1 MLTRQTRNTQERAN
15 NDVQVIERRSNMI
28 TAEIVVDEAT
38 EQIDRWEP
46 LLHDDQRDYFR
57 EYLSK
62 QHNEAALQP
71 LRELQCMR
79 DSNQLYKQEIGR
91 VRQLSAEE
99 VVNLARRIERGLE
112 ERAKA
117 KPCAALIADG
127 DEAKR
132 QMIEANLRLVVNI
145 AKKYVGLGMDLMD
158 LVQEGNIGLIH
169 AVEKFDYHKGYK
181 FSTYATWWIRRS
193 ISHALAKQA
202 RTIRVPLYKHEE
214 MKRMSQVRQRLQ
226 QDLERD
232 PSIEDIAKAMSISEQ
247 QALSLLA
254 NSEDT
259 MSLDA
264 PNGNL
269 DDDSSLRETLEDD
282 VVYSPES
289 VVITQMLEAH
299 IQELLKGLTPNEQRI
314 IRMRFGL
321 GGTSEHSLKEL
332 GRKLGVTHEAVRQVE
347 VRALRKLAQPCHNY
361 MLSDFL
367 H

>member
-1 MLTRQTRNTQERAN
+1 MLTRQIRNTRERARN
-15 NDVQVIERRSNMI
+15 GMQAIERHSNMVTAAI
-28 TAEIVVDEAT
+28 VMDKTAENS
-38 EQIDRWEP
+38 DRWEP
-46 LLHDDQRDYFR
+46 LLHDDQPNHLS

-62 QHNEAALQP
+62 QHDDTALQP
-71 LRELQCMR
+71 ARELQCMQ

-91 VRQLSAEE
+91 VRQLTGEE
-99 VVNLARRIERGLE
+99 VVHLAQRMESGQE
-112 ERAKA
+112 EKAKV
-117 KPCAALIADG
+117 KPCAAIIADG
-127 DEAKR
+127 EEAKR
-132 QMIEANLRLVVNI
+132 QMIEANLRLVVSI
-145 AKKYVGLGMDLMD
+145 AKKYIGLGMDLMD
-158 LVQEGNIGLIH
+158 LVQEGNIGLIY

-193 ISHALAKQA
+193 ISHSLAKQA
-202 RTIRVPLYKHEE
+202 RTIRVPLYKREE
-214 MKRMSQVRQRLQ
+214 LKRMSHVRQQLQ

-232 PSIEDIAKAMSISEQ
+232 PSVEDIAKAMSISEQ
-247 QALSLLA
+247 QAITLLA

-269 DDDSSLRETLEDD
+269 DDEFSLRETLEDD
-282 VVYSPES
+282 AIYSPEE
-289 VVITQMLEAH
+289 VVITQMLGAH
-299 IQELLKGLTPNEQRI
+299 IQTLLKGLTPNEQRI

-321 GGTSEHSLKEL
+321 GGTNEHSLKEL

-347 VRALRKLAQPCHNY
+347 VRALRKLAQPCRND

>member
-1 MLTRQTRNTQERAN
+1 
-15 NDVQVIERRSNMI
+15 
-28 TAEIVVDEAT
+28 
-38 EQIDRWEP
+38 
-46 LLHDDQRDYFR
+46 
-57 EYLSK
+57 
-62 QHNEAALQP
+62 
-71 LRELQCMR
+71 
-79 DSNQLYKQEIGR
+79 
-91 VRQLSAEE
+91 
-99 VVNLARRIERGLE
+99 
-112 ERAKA
+112 
-117 KPCAALIADG
+117 
-127 DEAKR
+127 
-132 QMIEANLRLVVNI
+132 
-145 AKKYVGLGMDLMD
+145 
-158 LVQEGNIGLIH
+158 
-169 AVEKFDYHKGYK
+169 
-181 FSTYATWWIRRS
+181 
-193 ISHALAKQA
+193 
-202 RTIRVPLYKHEE
+202 
-214 MKRMSQVRQRLQ
+214 MSQVRQRLQ

-232 PSIEDIAKAMSISEQ
+232 PSVEDIAKAMSISEQ

-282 VVYSPES
+282 SVYSPES

-321 GGTSEHSLKEL
+321 GGASEHSLKEL

-347 VRALRKLAQPCHNY
+347 VRALRKLAQPCHNS